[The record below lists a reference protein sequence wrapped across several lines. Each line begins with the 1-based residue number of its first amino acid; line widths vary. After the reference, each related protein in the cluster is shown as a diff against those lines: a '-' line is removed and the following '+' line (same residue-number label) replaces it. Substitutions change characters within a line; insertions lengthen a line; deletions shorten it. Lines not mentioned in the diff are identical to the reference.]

1 MMETL
6 TRGEVQVVVG
16 DLKTELQ
23 KIRENLK
30 REGAL
35 SVISD
40 ELKKRETS
48 LQSKINDILKKGGII
63 TEEDY
68 NEAYNLI
75 RSKNQKE
82 MIDLNQKRKTR
93 MLVFGILVI
102 GAVAYLLTKKMIKK

>member
-1 MMETL
+1 METL
-6 TRGEVQVVVG
+6 TRGEAQVVVG

-30 REGAL
+30 REGAF

-40 ELKKRETS
+40 ELKKRETDI
-48 LQSKINDILKKGGII
+48 QSKISEILKKGGII

-75 RSKNQKE
+75 RTKSQKE
-82 MIDLNQKRKTR
+82 LIELNKKRKTS
-93 MLVFGILVI
+93 MLVFGIVVLGV
-102 GAVAYLLTKKMIKK
+102 VAYFITKKMAKK